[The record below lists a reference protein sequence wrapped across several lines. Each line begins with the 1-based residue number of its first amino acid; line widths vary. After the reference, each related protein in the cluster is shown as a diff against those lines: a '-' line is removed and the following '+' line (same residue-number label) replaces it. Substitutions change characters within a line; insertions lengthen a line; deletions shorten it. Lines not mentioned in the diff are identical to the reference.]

1 MKKCFKKGISV
12 LLAIVML
19 FMIAVPVFAEGVD
32 KTPVVV
38 IPGVLNTPI
47 IRENGQQV
55 LLPDFSNLSDEQIEQ
70 IIGTLKYILKLQDN
84 HDYAGATQKLIDL
97 LYEHLDGA
105 ACNRDG
111 TSKYPTHVIKNYN
124 NYNTE
129 NEANEAIGREIAKTI
144 GKENVYVFTYDW
156 RGEIINIVDNE
167 LAPFIEKI
175 KKDTGSDK
183 VKIACVSMGGAVT
196 SAYLNRYGYRND
208 VKKVVF
214 VSSAATGVE
223 FVNSLLEKDITV
235 VREAIAPYFKAFTE
249 SPIPI
254 AASAISGYLK
264 QIVGG
269 MIDSQLQQLW
279 DEFLQPYCLNFPAVW
294 ELADHTKAI
303 DKELEEYN
311 IDPALKQKVKAYY
324 KIQDSYNDTLD
335 KLQEKGVE
343 ICFISNYNLVGVPF
357 TSKAMVSNSDFLIT
371 TRQTSNG
378 GTAADLFTTLG
389 DNYQQKVPGDKNYV
403 SEDNIIDAS
412 TCYSPDKT
420 WFIKNLVH
428 AIIKN
433 GDQHSKIIAWLT
445 INNNTTIETS
455 EKYPQFLEHTKVKDE
470 NGKES
475 YQLGPVEKV
484 VIESPEEAGS
494 GEYVSSAVT
503 VYKYSQITALGWALI
518 VAVIALIIVLIAKKK
533 GNNVPIE
540 GVLTKAE
547 IKALPKSERKA
558 AKKQNKVLKKEWKK

>member
-1 MKKCFKKGISV
+1 MCICTYRTWRVLSMKKCFKKGISV

-208 VKKVVF
+208 VKMLSLFRAPLPVWNLSTAFWKKISRLCVKPSLRTSKRLPNLPFRLPQVL
-214 VSSAATGVE
+214 SAA
-223 FVNSLLEKDITV
+223 
-235 VREAIAPYFKAFTE
+235 
-249 SPIPI
+249 
-254 AASAISGYLK
+254 IS
-264 QIVGG
+264 
-269 MIDSQLQQLW
+269 S
-279 DEFLQPYCLNFPAVW
+279 
-294 ELADHTKAI
+294 
-303 DKELEEYN
+303 
-311 IDPALKQKVKAYY
+311 
-324 KIQDSYNDTLD
+324 
-335 KLQEKGVE
+335 KL
-343 ICFISNYNLVGVPF
+343 
-357 TSKAMVSNSDFLIT
+357 
-371 TRQTSNG
+371 
-378 GTAADLFTTLG
+378 
-389 DNYQQKVPGDKNYV
+389 
-403 SEDNIIDAS
+403 
-412 TCYSPDKT
+412 
-420 WFIKNLVH
+420 
-428 AIIKN
+428 
-433 GDQHSKIIAWLT
+433 
-445 INNNTTIETS
+445 
-455 EKYPQFLEHTKVKDE
+455 
-470 NGKES
+470 
-475 YQLGPVEKV
+475 
-484 VIESPEEAGS
+484 
-494 GEYVSSAVT
+494 SAV
-503 VYKYSQITALGWALI
+503 
-518 VAVIALIIVLIAKKK
+518 
-533 GNNVPIE
+533 
-540 GVLTKAE
+540 
-547 IKALPKSERKA
+547 
-558 AKKQNKVLKKEWKK
+558 